1 MTGHTGSPARIGPNA
16 ITRVAESLQREAGAV
31 RAAEVFT
38 AARLGHYLG
47 TPPESMVDE
56 DEVIRLHS
64 ALRAALGDAAS
75 RRVAKA
81 AGAAT
86 GDYLLA
92 HRIPRLV
99 QALLRW
105 LPAGFA
111 ARALLAAIRRHA
123 WTFAGSGVFSGCA
136 GTPVRL
142 TIAGNPLCRGALSA
156 EPLCEYYGATFERL
170 FRALVHPHAR
180 VIETTCEAS
189 GADACRFEIHWRSVS
204 APIHSRFP
212 G

>member
-1 MTGHTGSPARIGPNA
+1 MCHSDAHRRGA
-16 ITRVAESLQREAGAV
+16 VALQREAGAA
-31 RAAEVFT
+31 RTAEVFT
-38 AARLGHYLG
+38 AARLRHYLG

-56 DEVIRLHS
+56 DEVIRLHN
-64 ALRAALGDAAS
+64 ALRAALGDPAS

-99 QALLRW
+99 QALLRRM
-105 LPAGFA
+105 PARLA
-111 ARALLAAIRRHA
+111 ARLLLSAIRRHA

-136 GTPVRL
+136 GTPAYL
-142 TIAGNPLCRGALSA
+142 TIARNPLCRGVSSA

-170 FRALVHPHAR
+170 FRALAHPHAK
-180 VIETTCEAS
+180 VVETTCEAS
-189 GADACRFEIHWRSVS
+189 GADACRFEIHWRLVS